1 MTEACSPPKPG
12 LDGLFDCN
20 ICLETASEP
29 VVTLCGHL
37 YCWGCIWRWLEV
49 QECPQC
55 PICKSSIAQERMLP
69 IYGRGR
75 PQVDP
80 RSHTHDAGEAIP
92 TRPPAASRASAAA
105 PASRQNFPLWHT
117 RDAEAEAEA
126 EADATGAGVGG
137 GERTAEVSIPLGSDL
152 AAYAQTICAD
162 DIVVRIRGVAERNP
176 SLGDSSACDGLFVR
190 DPVDR
195 NDHPCFTNVNGHG
208 SLYFVAAAVI
218 GGGFWKLCREGTGST
233 CNGWNFSQVAG
244 QTGIDLPAGIDL
256 PTGVWTERRCTP
268 DEHSVEYG
276 FTVQVL

>member
-1 MTEACSPPKPG
+1 
-12 LDGLFDCN
+12 
-20 ICLETASEP
+20 AS
-29 VVTLCGHL
+29 
-37 YCWGCIWRWLEV
+37 
-49 QECPQC
+49 
-55 PICKSSIAQERMLP
+55 
-69 IYGRGR
+69 
-75 PQVDP
+75 
-80 RSHTHDAGEAIP
+80 
-92 TRPPAASRASAAA
+92 ASASASASAAA

-126 EADATGAGVGG
+126 EADATGAGVGS

-268 DEHSVEYG
+268 
-276 FTVQVL
+276 